1 MEAELDINDA
11 LGLGEGEQE
20 VIDAPEVNEPESKEP
35 EAPEFTEVEQ
45 KAMDQ
50 GWSKDRYEED
60 PSNSR
65 SAKDYVEWGDLK
77 SQIRNMS
84 GQISGMKKNHVED
97 MTNLNIFNKAQT
109 EQRLAAL
116 KSELEKAVED
126 GDIEKVGKINDEQL
140 SIAKQTDVAPVQE
153 QAVDETELMEQWYDD
168 NPWFMDS
175 SDPRTSFANSAH
187 TRATRKGLVGNERL
201 AFVNEAVTTQFSSAA
216 KPKVNLNRSKAS
228 DYSGS
233 NGAPKSRER
242 KLTMDDIP
250 AEAMTMRELFE
261 TDEAFI
267 KSYQNSQ
274 KGV

>member
-65 SAKDYVEWGDLK
+65 SAKDYVEWGDLHK
-77 SQIRNMS
+77 QIRNMT
-84 GQISGMKKNHVED
+84 GQISGMKKSHVAD

-109 EQRLAAL
+109 EQRLTAL
-116 KSELEKAVED
+116 KSELAKAVED

-140 SIAKQTDVAPVQE
+140 SIAKQADVAPVQE

-201 AFVNEAVTTQFSSAA
+201 AFVNEAVTTQFSSAP
-216 KPKVNLNRSKAS
+216 KPKINPNRSKAS

-250 AEAMTMRELFE
+250 ADAMSMRELFE

-267 KSYQNSQ
+267 KSFQNSQ

>member
-1 MEAELDINDA
+1 MKSHIKT
-11 LGLGEGEQE
+11 Q
-20 VIDAPEVNEPESKEP
+20 
-35 EAPEFTEVEQ
+35 
-45 KAMDQ
+45 
-50 GWSKDRYEED
+50 
-60 PSNSR
+60 
-65 SAKDYVEWGDLK
+65 SA
-77 SQIRNMS
+77 QMH
-84 GQISGMKKNHVED
+84 GMKKAHNEAMV
-97 MTNLNIFNKAQT
+97 NLNIFNKAQS
-109 EQRLAAL
+109 EQRLTAL

>member
-97 MTNLNIFNKAQT
+97 MANLLNVAIF
-109 EQRLAAL
+109 
-116 KSELEKAVED
+116 
-126 GDIEKVGKINDEQL
+126 
-140 SIAKQTDVAPVQE
+140 
-153 QAVDETELMEQWYDD
+153 
-168 NPWFMDS
+168 
-175 SDPRTSFANSAH
+175 
-187 TRATRKGLVGNERL
+187 
-201 AFVNEAVTTQFSSAA
+201 
-216 KPKVNLNRSKAS
+216 
-228 DYSGS
+228 YSLG
-233 NGAPKSRER
+233 
-242 KLTMDDIP
+242 
-250 AEAMTMRELFE
+250 
-261 TDEAFI
+261 
-267 KSYQNSQ
+267 
-274 KGV
+274 

>member
-1 MEAELDINDA
+1 MEAELEINEA
-11 LGLGEGEQE
+11 LGLGDGEIQDEPKPQE
-20 VIDAPEVNEPESKEP
+20 
-35 EAPEFTEVEQ
+35 EASEEIQEEIQFSEIERS
-45 KAMDQ
+45 AMDQ

-65 SAKDYVEWGDLK
+65 SAKDYVEWGDMK
-77 SQIRNMS
+77 SQIRNQNAQM
-84 GQISGMKKNHVED
+84 QGMKKAHNEAMV
-97 MTNLNIFNKAQT
+97 NLNIFNKAQS
-109 EQRLAAL
+109 EQRLTAL

-126 GDIEKVGKINDEQL
+126 GNLEEVGRINDEQI
-140 SIAKQTDVAPVQE
+140 SIAKQADIAPVKA
-153 QAVDETELMEQWYDD
+153 QAVDESDLMERWYDD
-168 NPWFMDS
+168 NPWFMDI

-187 TRATRKGLVGNERL
+187 QRATNKGLVGSERL
-201 AFVNEAVTTQFSSAA
+201 EFVNNAVTTQFTSAPKA
-216 KPKVNLNRSKAS
+216 KVNQNRNKAS
-228 DYSGS
+228 DYAGS

-250 AEAMTMRELFE
+250 ADAMGMRELFE